1 MAIINN
7 CCWGVAVQAE
17 SPGATK
23 LDQEAPEDTGGTETI
38 EIDEAFANILD
49 NESFDEIVSHMQ
61 VTLAVICKVYGPH
74 HRSSS

>member
-38 EIDEAFANILD
+38 EIDEASENIL
-49 NESFDEIVSHMQ
+49 ECFDEIVWHMQ